1 MYRLNSIIN
10 LNYCWNRHICMSL
23 VYIPTMIH
31 KCMKKCSHT
40 FSLLIPPFKTSVY
53 VWKKSYTRLVHQT
66 QVKQWQGSRSD
77 LTISGL
83 VRLFLFITIVKFS
96 TIYYNKLNSEKKT
109 SYMPCFM
116 RINPG
121 ATVTPAGQQCFIWT
135 QQRGQRAKYHG
146 WLHIYTLPWLRERE
160 HLQYSTGMTLL

>member
-96 TIYYNKLNSEKKT
+96 TIYYNKLNSEKKH
-109 SYMPCFM
+109 PICHALWEL
-116 RINPG
+116 ILEP
-121 ATVTPAGQQCFIWT
+121 
-135 QQRGQRAKYHG
+135 
-146 WLHIYTLPWLRERE
+146 LL
-160 HLQYSTGMTLL
+160 HLQDNSVLFGHNREVKGQNIMAGFTFILYRD